1 MSLETKFNHIEVE
14 KNKYKNWVESGL
26 FTADASSDKEAFSIV
41 LPPPNVTGKLHLGHA
56 WDGTL
61 QDILIRYKKMNGFE
75 TMWIAGMDHAGIAT
89 QAKVEERIRELGID
103 RDSLTREDFLNYAW
117 EWKEEYATTIRE
129 QWGKM
134 GFALDYS
141 REKFTLDTDVSNSV
155 KKVFVTLYNEGLIY
169 QGTRIT
175 NWDPVIKT
183 AISDIE
189 VIYKEVEG
197 NLYYLK
203 YFLEDGSDYITVA
216 TTRPETIFADVAICV
231 HPEDER
237 FKHLHGKKVI
247 NPGNKQLLPII
258 TDTYVDMEFGTGCL
272 KITPAH
278 DPNDYL
284 IGIEHKLE
292 MPLCIELNGTMSP
305 SCGKYAGTD
314 RFDCRQTLIHDLTN
328 EDLVVKVEAHMH
340 NVGHSERSGCV
351 VEPILSKQW
360 FVSMKELANRSIE
373 NQKNEERIE
382 FFPERFESTFLTWM
396 ENIQDWCI
404 SRQLWWGHQIPV
416 YYHNVTGEI
425 VVSEEN
431 PGSDY
436 TQDKDVL
443 DTWFSSAL
451 WPFTTTIW
459 SDNNENMEK
468 FFPTD
473 VLVTGYDIIFFWVSR
488 MIFQSLKFTDQKP
501 FDDVLIHGLIRAE
514 DGRKMSKSLGNGI
527 DPMDVIES
535 HGADALR
542 FFLTTN
548 SSPGQDLRFSS
559 EKLDSA
565 WNFINKL
572 WNITRYVD
580 MNTEVTGEINPELF
594 DIADQYIINR
604 LNETIT
610 QVDTMME
617 KYEFGIVAQH
627 IYNFAWDDFASWYL
641 ETTKYVKNDN
651 KQLLLKY
658 VNLQLIKLLHPFMP
672 FVTTEIFETLTD
684 EQILDSWPKVEFVG
698 NDDFEFV
705 KEVITSIRNFKA
717 ENDLKPSTI
726 INVNIDKELC
736 SSSKTII
743 ENMAKAIVV
752 EEINGE
758 SIAIVLS
765 VCSMNI
771 ENNGLINNDEKI
783 AKLNDQLAKN
793 LNEIKRSLN
802 MLSNEKFVSNAN
814 EAKLKAE
821 FDKARN
827 YISQYYETTKLLG
840 EMEVEVSTDTLVTSL
855 EGIINE
861 Q

>member
-1 MSLETKFNHIEVE
+1 MSLETKFNHIEIE
-14 KNKYKNWVESGL
+14 KDKYKNWVESGL
-26 FTADASSDKEAFSIV
+26 FTADVTSSKEPYSIV

-61 QDILIRYKKMNGFE
+61 QDILIRFKKMNGYE

-89 QAKVEERIRELGID
+89 QAKVEERIRELNID
-103 RDSLTREDFLNYAW
+103 RNTLTREDFLKYAW
-117 EWKEEYATTIRE
+117 EWKSEYADTIRE

-141 REKFTLDTDVSNSV
+141 KEKFTLDDDVSNSV
-155 KKVFVTLYNEGLIY
+155 KKVFVELYNQGLIY

-189 VIYKEVEG
+189 VIHQEVEG

-203 YFLEDGSDYITVA
+203 YFLEDKSDFITVA

-231 HPEDER
+231 HPEDAR
-237 FKHLHGKKVI
+237 FTYLHNQKVI
-247 NPGNKQLLPII
+247 NPGTGELIPII
-258 TDTYVDMEFGTGCL
+258 LDEYVDMEFGTGCL

-278 DPNDYL
+278 DPNDYK
-284 IGIEHKLE
+284 IGIDHKLD
-292 MPLCIELNGTMSP
+292 MPLCIELDGTMSAN
-305 SCGKYAGTD
+305 CGIYAKMD
-314 RFDCRQTLIHDLTN
+314 RFECRQSLIHNLT
-328 EDLVVKVEAHMH
+328 ESDLVVKVEAHMH

-360 FVSMKELANRSIE
+360 FVKMDELAKASIE
-373 NQKNEERIE
+373 NQKTDGRVD
-382 FFPERFESTFLTWM
+382 FYPERFESTFSTWM

-416 YYHNVTGEI
+416 YTHNVTGEVI
-425 VVSEEN
+425 CSEVD

-436 TQDKDVL
+436 TQDPDVL

-459 SDNNENMEK
+459 SDNTDMEK
-468 FFPTD
+468 FFPTSA
-473 VLVTGYDIIFFWVSR
+473 LVTGYDIIFFWVSR
-488 MIFQSLKFTDQKP
+488 MIFQSLKFTDSKP

-514 DGRKMSKSLGNGI
+514 DGKKMSKSLGNGI

-548 SSPGQDLRFSS
+548 SSPGQDLRFSP
-559 EKLDSA
+559 EKLDAA

-580 MNTEVTGEINPELF
+580 MNTEVTGEIDATQF
-594 DIADQYIINR
+594 DIADKYIINK
-604 LNETIT
+604 LNETIK
-610 QVDTMME
+610 QANVMIE
-617 KYEFGIVAQH
+617 KYEFGIAAH
-627 IYNFAWDDFASWYL
+627 AIYNFAWDDFASWYL
-641 ETTKYVKNDN
+641 ETTKAVKNDN
-651 KQLLLKY
+651 KQLLLRY
-658 VNLQLIKLLHPFMP
+658 INLQLIQLLHPFMP
-672 FVTTEIFETLTD
+672 FVTTEIFETLTND
-684 EQILDSWPKVEFVG
+684 SILSSWPEVKYDG
-698 NDDFEFV
+698 NNDFEFV
-705 KEVITSIRNFKA
+705 KEIITSIRNFKA

-726 INVNIDKELC
+726 VNVNIEKELC
-736 SSSKTII
+736 ESSVKII
-743 ENMAKAIVV
+743 ENMAKCQIVDS
-752 EEINGE
+752 ITGE
-758 SIAIVLS
+758 SISIVLS
-765 VCSMNI
+765 NGSMHI

-783 AKLNDQLAKN
+783 AKLNKQLDSN
-793 LNEIKRSLN
+793 VNEIKRSVN
-802 MLSNEKFVSNAN
+802 MLSNEKFINNAN
-814 EAKLKAE
+814 EAKLNAE
-821 FDKARN
+821 FDKARG
-827 YISQYYETTKLLG
+827 YINQYEDTKKLLIDL
-840 EMEVEVSTDTLVTSL
+840 EVEVATNELVIKL

-861 Q
+861 K